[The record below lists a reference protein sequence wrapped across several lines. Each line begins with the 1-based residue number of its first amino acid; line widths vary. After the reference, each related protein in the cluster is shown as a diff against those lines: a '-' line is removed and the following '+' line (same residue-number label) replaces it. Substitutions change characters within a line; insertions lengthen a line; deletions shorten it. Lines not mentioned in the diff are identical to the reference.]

1 MCPKR
6 VRLYLP
12 RGVAGMAAGG
22 AAGLVWAQTG
32 IFQPS
37 HQPRAE
43 PAQAPPRELL
53 AACLP
58 RAQDC

>member
-1 MCPKR
+1 
-6 VRLYLP
+6 
-12 RGVAGMAAGG
+12 MAVGG

-37 HQPRAE
+37 HEPAAE